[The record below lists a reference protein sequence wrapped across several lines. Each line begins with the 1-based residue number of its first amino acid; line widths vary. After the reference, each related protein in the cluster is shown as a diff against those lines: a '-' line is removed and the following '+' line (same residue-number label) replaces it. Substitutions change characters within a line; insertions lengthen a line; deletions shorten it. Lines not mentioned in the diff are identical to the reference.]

1 MATVAAVKIS
11 VPGDSV
17 DPTSAWDRRK
27 VKQKVKT
34 VKPQSHKEK
43 KKEGHTR
50 FVCISGSYTVPYVC
64 GWYDAL
70 FFQIHTPKREVLTYQ
85 KGTF

>member
-50 FVCISGSYTVPYVC
+50 FVCISGTVFVLITAPKQ
-64 GWYDAL
+64 L
-70 FFQIHTPKREVLTYQ
+70 IQIWKWSIF
-85 KGTF
+85 GTKKESVGS